1 MLDWK
6 CLFDLIV
13 VEEKNDVKVIL
24 SPDEGKRSFNEML
37 AKKQ

>member
-13 VEEKNDVKVIL
+13 VEEKNDEKVIL
-24 SPDEGKRSFNEML
+24 SPTEGKKYF
-37 AKKQ
+37 K